1 MIIQFLSKY
10 IQIIRYILAGGIAT
24 ASNLVILFVSVYY
37 FKLWY
42 LTGAII
48 AFSCAVIISYLLQK
62 LFVFKNY
69 SRENMRKQF
78 LNFFIFNLVMLGVNT
93 LLMYTFVDLVGLW
106 YLLAQALSAI
116 IGACVNYIYF
126 NKVVFKNV

>member
-1 MIIQFLSKY
+1 MSKY

-24 ASNLVILFVSVYY
+24 VSNLIILFISVHY
-37 FKLWY
+37 FKMYY

-69 SRENMRKQF
+69 SRENMHKQF
-78 LNFFIFNLVMLGVNT
+78 LNFLVFNLVMLGVNT
-93 LLMYTFVDLVGLW
+93 LLMYTFVDIIGFW
-106 YLLAQALSAI
+106 YLFAQALSALI
-116 IGACVNYIYF
+116 TACINYIYF
-126 NKVVFKNV
+126 NKVIFKNA